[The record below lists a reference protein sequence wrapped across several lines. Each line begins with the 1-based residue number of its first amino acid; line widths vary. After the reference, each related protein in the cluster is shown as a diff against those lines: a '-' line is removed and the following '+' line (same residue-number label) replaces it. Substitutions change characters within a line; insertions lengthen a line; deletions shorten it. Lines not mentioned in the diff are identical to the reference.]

1 MFSLKSVRALLV
13 PAAIAA
19 AAPFAAQAQ
28 EVQLFTWSGRVDR
41 QVTLEAR
48 PNGLSNTS
56 ESTIRSRARFSTVT
70 GLPTR
75 PGMLRVVTTQGRG
88 TVTVTQQPTAQNNY
102 TAQIQVIDNEGG
114 ADMYRV
120 AAYWTPM
127 DPRYNR
133 GNGRGYGRGN
143 GNNDNG
149 RGNDNYDK
157 GRGNDNYDNGR
168 GNGGIARDN
177 LPMLQWQGDVDD
189 TIQLIWRNGTVRV
202 QQGNGGAPLRV
213 RSTVSGAVRRDLPG
227 QISIR
232 LRDGRG
238 TVDVIQQPNAQNN
251 YTGIIRVY
259 DPQTG
264 YGHYSFD
271 ATWQ

>member
-1 MFSLKSVRALLV
+1 MYTLKSIRSFFLPAIVAVTV
-13 PAAIAA
+13 PLAAH
-19 AAPFAAQAQ
+19 AQ
-28 EVQLFTWSGRVDR
+28 EVQLFSWSGRVDR

-48 PNGLSNTS
+48 PGGASNTS
-56 ESTIRSRARFSTVT
+56 EPSIRSRARFSTMT
-70 GLPTR
+70 GLPSR
-75 PGMLRVVTTQGRG
+75 PGMLRVVMNQGRG
-88 TVTVTQQPTAQNNY
+88 SVTVTQQPTAQNNY
-102 TAQIQVIDNEGG
+102 TAQIQVIDNQGG

-120 AAYWTPM
+120 TAYWTPTD

-143 GNNDNG
+143 GSSGNGRDNDN
-149 RGNDNYDK
+149 
-157 GRGNDNYDNGR
+157 NGR

-177 LPMLQWQGDVDD
+177 VPMLQWQGDVDD
-189 TIQLIWRNGTVRV
+189 TIQLIWRNGTVRI
-202 QQGNGGAPLRV
+202 QQGNGSAPMRV

-238 TVDVIQQPNAQNN
+238 TVEVIQQPNAANN

-259 DPQTG
+259 DPQSG
-264 YGHYSFD
+264 FGHYSFD

>member
-1 MFSLKSVRALLV
+1 MLSTTSIRNLV
-13 PAAIAA
+13 AAAIAA
-19 AAPFAAQAQ
+19 IAAGAPLAAHAQ
-28 EVQLFTWSGRVDR
+28 EVPLFTWSGRVDR

-48 PNGLSNTS
+48 PGGVSNTS
-56 ESTIRSRARFSTVT
+56 EPTIRSRARFSTTT
-70 GLPTR
+70 GLPAR
-75 PGMLRVVTTQGRG
+75 PGMLRVVATQGRG

-120 AAYWTPM
+120 SAYWTSTD

-143 GNNDNG
+143 GNANG
-149 RGNDNYDK
+149 SYGD
-157 GRGNDNYDNGR
+157 GR

-177 LPMLQWQGDVDD
+177 IPMLQWQGDVDD
-189 TIQLIWRNGTVRV
+189 TIQLIWRNGAVRI
-202 QQGNGGAPLRV
+202 QQGNGSAPMRV
-213 RSTVSGAVRRDLPG
+213 RSTISGAVRRDLPG
-227 QISIR
+227 QIAIR

-238 TVDVIQQPNAQNN
+238 TVEVIQQPNSGNN
-251 YTGIIRVY
+251 YTGIIRIS
-259 DPQTG
+259 DPQSG